1 MGERCYYILAGETSA
16 DILAAQLMRALK
28 KNSSE
33 PINWIGI
40 GGEQME
46 QLGLTSYRPISELS
60 VIGIL
65 DATISYFTL
74 LQIAKE
80 QVKQII
86 KSRPKAIFTV
96 DTKQFSLKFA
106 KLLRREMDE
115 VGWNVPIIQFVA
127 PTVWAWG
134 HGGQKGLKKFLTLYF
149 VYSHVSHPI
158 STQRK

>member
-1 MGERCYYILAGETSA
+1 MGKRCYYILAGETSA

-33 PINWIGI
+33 PINWSGI
-40 GGEQME
+40 GGDQME
-46 QLGLTSYRPISELS
+46 QLGLTSCRPNSELS

-65 DATISYFTL
+65 DATTSYFTL

-86 KSRPKAIFTV
+86 HSRPKAIFTV

-115 VGWNVPIIQFVA
+115 VGWHVPIIQLVA

-134 HGGQKGLKKFLTLYF
+134 AWRAKKFEEVFDLSLI
-149 VYSHVSHPI
+149 HI
-158 STQRK
+158 

>member
-65 DATISYFTL
+65 DATTSYFAL

-86 KSRPKAIFTV
+86 QCRPKAIFTV

-106 KLLRREMDE
+106 NK
-115 VGWNVPIIQFVA
+115 
-127 PTVWAWG
+127 
-134 HGGQKGLKKFLTLYF
+134 
-149 VYSHVSHPI
+149 
-158 STQRK
+158 